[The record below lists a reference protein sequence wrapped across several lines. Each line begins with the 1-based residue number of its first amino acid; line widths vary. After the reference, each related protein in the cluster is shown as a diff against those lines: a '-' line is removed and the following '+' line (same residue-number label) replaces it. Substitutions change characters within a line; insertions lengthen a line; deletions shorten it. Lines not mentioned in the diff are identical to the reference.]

1 MSSLLCTSVVLLT
14 VIEVGGTAAVTC
26 WAHTEQLQ
34 FLVLGVG
41 LFSALGGMLA
51 LSISINPHMNTVNA
65 LWQSISIASV
75 TVVSRIV
82 FEEPLTYLQLTGVVL
97 ATLASLCFV
106 V

>member
-1 MSSLLCTSVVLLT
+1 MLVDQPAPARAAS
-14 VIEVGGTAAVTC
+14 TASGSPKKFTRA
-26 WAHTEQLQ
+26 ARPR
-34 FLVLGVG
+34 
-41 LFSALGGMLA
+41 GMLA